1 MMAIATRAAQRK
13 AKVGEVPIADR
24 VIRPGGTIGI
34 LGGGQLGRMMAQS
47 AASLGYRCHVYDP
60 DPLAPAAQ
68 VCLRHH
74 CNAFDNKRALAH
86 FARDIDV
93 ATFEFENVPQDS
105 LDYLAAKLPVRPGA
119 AVLGITQD
127 RLTEKDFVRAQGIP
141 TARYAAVSAADDLAA
156 AIAET
161 GLPAVLK
168 TRRMGYDGKGQAV
181 VESEKDA
188 RAAFEAMGG
197 TPCILES
204 RIQLR
209 TEISVIVARGLDGR
223 MVAYA
228 PAENLHQDG
237 ILVRTVVPARVP
249 ARIGQAATAM
259 AVRLAGALGMIGVLT
274 VEFFVTR
281 NGNLAVNE
289 MAPRVHNS
297 GHWTIEGSE
306 TSQFEQAIRAVCG
319 LPLAPTRRRANAVM
333 FNLIGDQIGLWERYV
348 ARPGWHVHIYG
359 KAEARP
365 GRKMG
370 HLTRLYPAARPP
382 LPA

>member
-1 MMAIATRAAQRK
+1 MMATAGSVPARAA
-13 AKVGEVPIADR
+13 AAPAGDT

-47 AASLGYRCHVYDP
+47 AATLGYRCHVYDP

-68 VCLRHH
+68 VCVRHH

-86 FARDIDV
+86 FARDVDV
-93 ATFEFENVPQDS
+93 VTLEFENVPQDS
-105 LDYLAAKLPVRPGA
+105 LAYLAGKLPVRPGA

-127 RLTEKDFVRAQGIP
+127 RVTEKDFVRAQGIP
-141 TARYAAVSAADDLAA
+141 TARYAPVSAPEDLAA
-156 AIAET
+156 ALAET

-168 TRRMGYDGKGQAV
+168 TRRLGYDGKGQAV
-181 VESEKDA
+181 VESEKEA
-188 RAAFEAMGG
+188 RAAFAAMGS
-197 TPCILES
+197 TPCILEAK
-204 RIQLR
+204 IQLR
-209 TEISVIVARGLDGR
+209 AEISVIVARGLDGR
-223 MVAYA
+223 LVAYA

-259 AVRLAGALGMIGVLT
+259 AVRLAGALGIVGVLT

-281 NGNLAVNE
+281 SGNLAVNE
-289 MAPRVHNS
+289 LAPRVHNS
-297 GHWTIEGSE
+297 GHWTIEGAE
-306 TSQFEQAIRAVCG
+306 TSQFEQAIRAACG
-319 LPLAPTRRRANAVM
+319 LPLGPTRRRANAVM
-333 FNLIGDQIGLWERYV
+333 FNLIGDQIALWERYV
-348 ARPGWHVHIYG
+348 ARPGWHVHVYG

-370 HLTRLYPAARPP
+370 HLTKLYPAVRPP